1 MAQPEELTTEQV
13 QISVVIRIVGTEL
26 MKESLLTDPVSR
38 GVPSRSPYNVKE
50 IGGPLV
56 VLKSFLVLLIKEF
69 RNVLKWKPEDNFI

>member
-38 GVPSRSPYNVKE
+38 GGPSRSPSNVKE